1 MWQVY
6 EETSGLT
13 VGDKVE
19 RTFKPLSVQLGPGI
33 MNQIFDGIQRP
44 LEVIV
49 KQSESVFLPRLTKP
63 SVDVHVDL
71 AWWFSSDSCAA
82 AARARETAT
91 G

>member
-49 KQSESVFLPRLTKP
+49 KQSESVFLPRLRRVIF
-63 SVDVHVDL
+63 VD
-71 AWWFSSDSCAA
+71 WWFHNFRVRSF
-82 AARARETAT
+82 AT
-91 G
+91 H